1 MCYPLALNPA
11 AHFCPSLS
19 LSLSNSRSTFNRS
32 RARREPA
39 INLQRAFPGS
49 TRTAQGSPCRFRAPH
64 FGRSLRRSGAPFP
77 SSPIS
82 RIAIQVDATLHSKL
96 SQVVPRRGQAKNS
109 YFMPRPP
116 RREINSAAGRRTCC
130 NYASEF
136 QFTRPLFI
144 ASSITK
150 TFKTCHSYQFLK
162 PMTRAHARAYT

>member
-1 MCYPLALNPA
+1 MDCPRSLIGFVGAFLPIVAAEPQQLALDLQPFA
-11 AHFCPSLS
+11 DLWK
-19 LSLSNSRSTFNRS
+19 
-32 RARREPA
+32 AR
-39 INLQRAFPGS
+39 QRAFPGS
-49 TRTAQGSPCRFRAPH
+49 TRTAHGSPCRFRAPH
-64 FGRSLRRSGAPFP
+64 VGRSLRRSGAPFP

-150 TFKTCHSYQFLK
+150 TFETCHSYQFPK
-162 PMTRAHARAYT
+162 TP